1 MKKQILTL
9 MLCGGWM
16 LSPITGNSGVDVHS
30 RNYLMSKSDK
40 IDLKGDLPSIG
51 IHRVTE
57 TLTAFL
63 QDDFVNVYFHRNV
76 GVVAITIKDQSG
88 TVVHS
93 STANSQDGQV
103 MIPLTNL
110 LIGSYTITFDNG
122 NGIMWGEFEI

>member
-1 MKKQILTL
+1 MKKQFLAL
-9 MLCGGWM
+9 VLGAGWM
-16 LSPITGNSGVDVHS
+16 FLPIMGSSSINVNSH
-30 RNYLMSKSDK
+30 NYVLSKSEK
-40 IDLKGDLPSIG
+40 IDLKGKMESIG

-63 QDDFVNVYFHRNV
+63 QDDSVNVYFHRNV

-93 STANSQDGQV
+93 SIANSQDGQV